1 MIWRK
6 RNLVRKL
13 VLLVSILS
21 AAVCL
26 SGTIFAADWPRFLGP
41 SANGFA
47 PDTRISKDWTAN
59 PPKVLW
65 SVPLTDG
72 GYAGVSSAAGKV
84 FVIDHKGNQDIVRAI
99 DIKTGKDV
107 WTYPYD
113 DTDKE
118 NGGFARA
125 TPTFDSG
132 RLYTQSRPGILNCL
146 DAKTGKPIWSR
157 DLVKEFSGRRP
168 GWDYAFS
175 PFVDRDRLIVLPGGE
190 KAGIV
195 ALDKKTGK
203 TLWQNGG
210 NVPSYSTPVAAK
222 IMGRPQYVI
231 FDSVGLQGVDVAT
244 GAQLWSFP
252 WKTGS
257 DCNAATPIVM
267 GDSIYIT
274 TGYGHGCA
282 VVDVTKDGA
291 KLRWQNKEMQAH
303 FSSPIFYKGYVYGN
317 SDPGTL
323 VCIDPKDGTVKW
335 KKEGFGKGALVGV
348 DGVLIALNG
357 SGGDVVMVKLV
368 PDSYQEIGRFKP
380 LEGDCW
386 TAPIVTNGRLVVR
399 DKKKIVCVALK

>member
-1 MIWRK
+1 M
-6 RNLVRKL
+6 RKL
-13 VLLVSILS
+13 VLLVSTFS

-26 SGTIFAADWPRFLGP
+26 SGTTFAADWPRFLGP
-41 SANGFA
+41 NTNGFA
-47 PDTRISKDWTAN
+47 PDTRISKDWNAN

-65 SVPLTDG
+65 STPLTDN
-72 GYAGVSSAAGKV
+72 GYAGVSAADGKV
-84 FVIDHKGNQDIVRAI
+84 FVIDHKGNQDIVRAM

-107 WTYPYD
+107 WTYAYD

-118 NGGFARA
+118 KSGFARA

-132 RLYTQSRPGILNCL
+132 RLYTLSRLGILNCL
-146 DAKTGKPIWSR
+146 DARTGKPIWSR
-157 DLVKEFSGRRP
+157 DLVKEFGGRRP
-168 GWDYAFS
+168 GWDYSFS
-175 PFVDRDRLIVLPGGE
+175 PLVDKDRLIVLPGGE

-195 ALDKKTGK
+195 AFDKKTGK

-210 NVPSYSTPVAAK
+210 NVPSYATPVAAK
-222 IMGRPQYVI
+222 IMGKPQYVI
-231 FDSVGLQGVDVAT
+231 FDSVGLQGVDTAS

-274 TGYGHGCA
+274 TDYSHGCA

-291 KLRWQNKEMQAH
+291 KLRWQNKQMQAH

-335 KKEGFGKGALVGV
+335 KKEGFGKGAVVGV
-348 DGVLIALNG
+348 DGALIALNG
-357 SGGDVVMVKLV
+357 SGGDVVMVKLA
-368 PDSYQEIGRFKP
+368 PDSYQELGRFKP